1 MTGRKCKGHLH
12 VDKKFNIQYIYDEID
27 STDSR
32 EGVPQ
37 QAGVAVQHNITE
49 AAANEL
55 NLGEVG

>member
-1 MTGRKCKGHLH
+1 MFTKCL
-12 VDKKFNIQYIYDEID
+12 NIQYIYDEID